1 MSDFLIT
8 LAEITL
14 TMSVVILL
22 LLLLGPLLSRRYAI
36 RWRYWAWLAVA
47 VRLLIPVNFSLSQA
61 PVQLETPPDRVV
73 YTAPPSVTAPAPA
86 GTPSGAVTAPQDPAP
101 AGSAVPGTG
110 TDGPG
115 AQPPARALTLSQVLF
130 GVWLAGAAVLL
141 AWHLV
146 GFARFRRYLRRWAR
160 PMEQPAFLPGLAREL
175 GLTGPVRLLTCPG
188 VKGPMMTG
196 LLRPTVI
203 LPETLPAR
211 EDLWFILRHEL
222 THFRRRDILYK
233 TVLLC
238 ANLIHWFNPL
248 TWVMLRFAEG
258 DLERCCDDD
267 VVKGLSADDRAR
279 YGQVILN
286 AVRSGR

>member
-14 TMSVVILL
+14 TMSAVILL
-22 LLLLGPLLSRRYAI
+22 LLLLGPILARRYAI

-47 VRLLIPVNFSLSQA
+47 VRLLIPLNLSLPEA

-73 YTAPPSVTAPAPA
+73 YTAPPAVSTPAPVSTDFAPVVSTAAPAQPDLTPPEEAAPAPQ
-86 GTPSGAVTAPQDPAP
+86 PAVR
-101 AGSAVPGTG
+101 S
-110 TDGPG
+110 
-115 AQPPARALTLSQVLF
+115 LTLSQVLF
-130 GVWLAGAAVLL
+130 WVWLAGAVLL
-141 AWHLV
+141 LLWHLV
-146 GFARFRRYLRRWAR
+146 GFLRFKTYLRRWAK
-160 PMEQPAFLPGLAREL
+160 PMEPPRFLPDLTREL
-175 GLTGPVRLLTCPG
+175 GLAQPVRLLTCPG

-196 LLRPTVI
+196 LFAPTVI
-203 LPETLPAR
+203 LPEELPPR

-233 TVLLC
+233 TLLLC
-238 ANLIHWFNPL
+238 ANLVHWFNPL
-248 TWVMLRFAEG
+248 TWVLLRSAEG

-267 VVKGLSADDRAR
+267 VVKGLPDADRAR
-279 YGQVILN
+279 YGQVILV

>member
-14 TMSVVILL
+14 TMSAVILL
-22 LLLLGPLLSRRYAI
+22 LLLLGPILARRYAI

-47 VRLLIPVNFSLSQA
+47 VRLLIPLNLSLPEA

-73 YTAPPSVTAPAPA
+73 YTAPPDLSTPAPVSTDYTPVVSTAAPAQPDL
-86 GTPSGAVTAPQDPAP
+86 TQPEE
-101 AGSAVPGTG
+101 AVP
-110 TDGPG
+110 
-115 AQPPARALTLSQVLF
+115 AVKPAVRSLTLSQVLF
-130 GVWLAGAAVLL
+130 WVWLAGAVLL
-141 AWHLV
+141 LLWHLV
-146 GFARFRRYLRRWAR
+146 GFLRFKTYLRRWAK
-160 PMEQPAFLPGLAREL
+160 PMEPPHFLPDLTREL
-175 GLTGPVRLLTCPG
+175 GLAQPVRLLTCPG

-196 LLRPTVI
+196 LFAPTVI
-203 LPETLPAR
+203 LPEELPPR

-233 TVLLC
+233 TLLLC
-238 ANLIHWFNPL
+238 ANLVHWFNPL
-248 TWVMLRFAEG
+248 TWVLLRSAEG

-267 VVKGLSADDRAR
+267 VVKGLPDADRAR
-279 YGQVILN
+279 YGQVILD